1 MEIAFVHVCILYYFH
16 LFPVLS
22 LQELLSRAEP
32 VAVEPLT
39 SRLGGLSMQH
49 HARRSAQ
56 KKHVSWHRFRQRSK
70 QNPTDYLEG
79 VWRSL
84 WQYHSLLVI
93 DWGSYLKM

>member
-1 MEIAFVHVCILYYFH
+1 MDLAPGV
-16 LFPVLS
+16 S

-56 KKHVSWHRFRQRSK
+56 D
-70 QNPTDYLEG
+70 P
-79 VWRSL
+79 
-84 WQYHSLLVI
+84 
-93 DWGSYLKM
+93 